1 MLAVVDVQVELVA
14 YASMIVASIGLV
26 GAVIYYMNDHR
37 NQAQMR
43 KTDLIMRLYDTFMS
57 KEFQEADVKVITLK
71 DQNYAEYKD
80 KYGPYPGEH
89 PMHIAFR
96 SVAAFFE
103 AIGILLQ
110 KRLIDIE
117 LVYEIFFVDQR
128 WEKLEPIIRDLR
140 KELDNPEYMNKFEY
154 LFEETTNYKQKLTKS
169 DGF

>member
-1 MLAVVDVQVELVA
+1 MHAVVDVQVELVA
-14 YASMIVASIGLV
+14 YVSMIVASIGLV
-26 GAVIYYMNDHR
+26 GAVIYYVNDHR

-43 KTDLIMRLYDTFMS
+43 KTDLIMRLYATFMS
-57 KEFQEADVKVITLK
+57 KEFQEADVKVIALTVQ
-71 DQNYAEYKD
+71 DYAEYKD

-110 KRLIDIE
+110 KRLIDID

-128 WEKLEPIIRDLR
+128 WEKLWPIIRDLR
-140 KELDNPEYMNKFEY
+140 KELANPEYMNKFEY
-154 LFEETTNYKQKLTKS
+154 LYEETQNYRRKLAKS
-169 DGF
+169 GDF